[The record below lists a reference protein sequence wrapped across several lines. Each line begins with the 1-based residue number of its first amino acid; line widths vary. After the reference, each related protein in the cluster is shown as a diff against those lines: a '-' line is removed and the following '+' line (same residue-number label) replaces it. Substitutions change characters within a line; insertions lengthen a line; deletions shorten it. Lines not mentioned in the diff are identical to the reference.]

1 MVCIGNWSQFAI
13 KALYYLSW
21 IFFCMK
27 HKLNTYYIS
36 MMMGGTIL
44 YYTMGE
50 KAFKW
55 QTFFPLVCKNVDK
68 ELRHSSIPDIRIEI
82 KLMAWKT
89 IRQKNM

>member
-1 MVCIGNWSQFAI
+1 
-13 KALYYLSW
+13 
-21 IFFCMK
+21 
-27 HKLNTYYIS
+27 
-36 MMMGGTIL
+36 MMGGTIM

-55 QTFFPLVCKNVDK
+55 QIYFPFVCKNVDK

-89 IRQKNM
+89 IRQKICNNVVEEDTKKVSVVSALHMISLLINWQNH